1 MKKKL
6 LERINNPAARFFAR
20 IVNLAWIMGGR
31 KGRTDAEQREA
42 AFQRLKGR
50 KYPPG
55 QWHRWYKENRR
66 RQRQQTAL
74 KQCGGFKIPPNATGM
89 QRWMVP

>member
-1 MKKKL
+1 MKSKL
-6 LERINNPAARFFAR
+6 LERINNPAAKFFAR
-20 IVNLAWIMGGR
+20 VLTLAWMMGGR
-31 KGRTDAEQREA
+31 KAKTTTEQREA
-42 AFQRLKGR
+42 AFQKLKRR

-74 KQCGGFKIPPNATGM
+74 KQFGWKIPPSATGL